1 MKLFYLTILLN
12 FSFTFAQILV
22 QYKQQTIENLSDVTD
37 IKLRQELELINNHI
51 TFYDLSIK
59 EKESIYKL
67 KPTINNKQGA
77 SNFTITSSEEDDV
90 YYTNITQGNYIFHTS
105 YNDKKILIKDQL
117 EPLQWVLTKE
127 ESSILGFSVRK
138 ATLKN
143 GSRLIDAWYTLELNY
158 KNGPQNFWGL
168 PGLILKVEAKAF
180 DSNGNLSD
188 TMFIEA
194 IEINLKDKTKWKIP
208 TKGEV
213 MTKAEYKDFQD
224 KQYQIYLE
232 NQQNSID
239 KKID

>member
-1 MKLFYLTILLN
+1 MKSFYLIILFN
-12 FSFTFAQILV
+12 FSFTFGQIQV
-22 QYKQQTIENLSDVTD
+22 KYKQQTIENLSDVKD
-37 IKLRQELELINNHI
+37 IELKQELELINNHI
-51 TFYDLSIK
+51 TFYDLTIK
-59 EKESIYKL
+59 DKESIYQL

-77 SNFTITSSEEDDV
+77 SNFTITSSEEENV
-90 YYTNITQGNYIFHTS
+90 YYTNITQGNYIFYTT

-117 EPLQWVLTKE
+117 EPLQWILTKE
-127 ESSILGFSVRK
+127 ESSILGFTARK

-143 GSRLIDAWYTLELNY
+143 GTILIEAWYTPELNY

-168 PGLILKVEAKAF
+168 PGLILKVEANAF
-180 DSNGNLSD
+180 DSNGNLSN

-232 NQQNSID
+232 NNKNTID
-239 KKID
+239 LKID

>member
-1 MKLFYLTILLN
+1 MKLFYVTILLN
-12 FSFTFAQILV
+12 FTFTFGQIQV
-22 QYKQQTIENLSDVTD
+22 QYKQQTIQNLSNVTD
-37 IKLRQELELINNHI
+37 IKLKQEFELINNHI
-51 TFYDLSIK
+51 TFYDLTIK
-59 EKESIYKL
+59 DKESIYQL

-77 SNFTITSSEEDDV
+77 SNFTITSSEEENV
-90 YYTNITQGNYIFHTS
+90 YYTNITQSNYIFYTT

-117 EPLQWVLTKE
+117 EPLQWILTKE
-127 ESSILGFSVRK
+127 EKSILGFTVRK

-143 GSRLIDAWYTLELNY
+143 DATLIEAWYAPELNY

-168 PGLILKVEAKAF
+168 PGLILKIEANAF

-194 IEINLKDKTKWKIP
+194 VEINLKDKTKWKIP

-213 MTKAEYKDFQD
+213 MTKAEYQDFQD

-232 NQQNSID
+232 NKENTID
-239 KKID
+239 RKID